1 MYGQSVTVFKPIWT
15 WGEQEVKATIR
26 ICVKQRKGLKLNCSS

>member
-1 MYGQSVTVFKPIWT
+1 MFGLSVTVFKPIWT

-26 ICVKQRKGLKLNCSS
+26 ICVSLRKGLKLSYLS